1 MKSKTDLPELI
12 RAMSK
17 SEKRYFTLDAQKSG
31 RQNSRYL
38 ELFQAINDM
47 ADYDEDQLRDKFG
60 SNLPSDKAYLYDAI
74 LRSMRDY
81 RSSRS
86 YSARIK
92 EMILDAKY
100 LYERGLYDQCEE
112 RLAEA
117 KKLALELDD
126 QLALLEINKENRTL
140 AFGARK
146 DYSEKIRQLIY
157 EKDNNI
163 KALTEEF
170 KLLDLGYELLLEW
183 KKNLNP
189 RHPERQ
195 KLLADLSAEGFPDD
209 RYIPESAY
217 AKRLYFQCAG
227 MYAQLLGNRELTT
240 EYYLKT
246 FNWWEINPKQKNEEF
261 TKYIADVSNLLNAYS
276 IQGKYEFLPDILD
289 KLDKEDTQN
298 YHEKAAVFQRS
309 SIYRLMYF
317 INISPLHGVDPVIRK
332 IEKGLSLYQINTP
345 GRLVILFNVAVLL
358 FINERFEEVRLWV
371 KKIRDLKTTLRQDIQ
386 KGAQTINLIA
396 GYESLDPEEFDKNI
410 RSTRRFFQKL
420 NLEKS
425 SFEFNIMEHFRK
437 LAGASIYDSKNVM
450 EEIRQLVLSFQQQD
464 KASIPLGLDELI
476 LHYVDARQHKG
487 SIIDSLKKQRNAVRN
502 QTP

>member
-1 MKSKTDLPELI
+1 MKRKTDLPDLI

-31 RQNSRYL
+31 RQDSRYL

-47 ADYDEDQLRDKFG
+47 PEYDERGLKEKFG
-60 SNLPSDKAYLYDAI
+60 PNLPSDKTYLYDAI

-112 RLAEA
+112 RLADA

-146 DYSEKIRQLIY
+146 DYTEMIRLLIEEKNNQIRAI
-157 EKDNNI
+157 
-163 KALTEEF
+163 TEEF

-183 KKNLNP
+183 KKNLDP

-195 KLLADLSAEGFPDD
+195 KLLARLASEGFQDERNAPGSE
-209 RYIPESAY
+209 YS
-217 AKRLYFQCAG
+217 KRLFYQCAA

-240 EYYLKT
+240 DYYLKA
-246 FNWWEINPKQKNEEF
+246 FNWWEINPKYKSEEF
-261 TKYIADVSNLLNAYS
+261 TKYIADVSNLLTAYS
-276 IQGKYEFLPDILD
+276 IAGKYEYLPEILD
-289 KLDKEDTQN
+289 KLDKEDIQN
-298 YHEKAAVFQRS
+298 YHEKAAIFQRS

-317 INISPLHGVDPVIRK
+317 INQAPNQGIDLFIRK
-332 IEKGLSLYQINTP
+332 TEKGMNQYQISIP
-345 GRLVILFNVAVLL
+345 SKMVILFNVAVLL
-358 FINERFEEVRLWV
+358 FINERYGEVRAWV
-371 KKIRDLKTTLRQDIQ
+371 KKIKDLKTTLRQDIQ
-386 KGAQTINLIA
+386 KGGQVLNLAA
-396 GYESLDPEEFDKNI
+396 GYEHLEPEEFDKTI
-410 RSTRRFFQKL
+410 RSIRRFFQKMK
-420 NLEKS
+420 LEKS
-425 SFEFNIMEHFRK
+425 SFEMNILDKFRK
-437 LAGASIYDSKNVM
+437 LAGATLYDQKN
-450 EEIRQLVLSFQQQD
+450 ELIEIKNLIFEFQHQ
-464 KASIPLGLDELI
+464 KGSAIGLGLDELLLYYIEARLSKKTI
-476 LHYVDARQHKG
+476 LEVVKN
-487 SIIDSLKKQRNAVRN
+487 QRSNTNVR
-502 QTP
+502 